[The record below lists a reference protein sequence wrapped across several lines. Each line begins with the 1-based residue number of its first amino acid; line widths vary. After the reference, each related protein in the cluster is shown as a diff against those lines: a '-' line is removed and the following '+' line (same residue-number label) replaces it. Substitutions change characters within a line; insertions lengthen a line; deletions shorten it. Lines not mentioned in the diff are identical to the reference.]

1 LAKEAGTPAGAYNW
15 ASSQFPRRDP
25 MRTIAARQ
33 CTSLSLLLLT
43 AAMALFLA
51 APPGYAASA
60 AEIDKQVDQTLV
72 AFRKIDGAKPFLG
85 IAKGMLVFPK
95 VYKAGI
101 GVGGEYGEGAL
112 RIGGTTVD
120 YYSTAAASLG
130 FQLGAQAKSIVILFT
145 DESALRKFRESEGW
159 KVGVDGSVALV
170 DIGAGKAVD
179 TTNIKD
185 PVIGFI
191 FGQKGLMYNLTLE
204 GSKFT
209 KLDKK

>member
-1 LAKEAGTPAGAYNW
+1 MPATDSARNIGHAFLLCM
-15 ASSQFPRRDP
+15 AL
-25 MRTIAARQ
+25 IAL
-33 CTSLSLLLLT
+33 SLSAS
-43 AAMALFLA
+43 AAH
-51 APPGYAASA
+51 AASA
-60 AEIDKQVDQTLV
+60 AKIDQEVDQTLV
-72 AFRKIDGAKPFLG
+72 AFQKIEGAKAFLG
-85 IAKGMLVFPK
+85 IAKGVLVFPK

-112 RIGGTTVD
+112 RVDGKTVD

-145 DESALRKFRESEGW
+145 EASALQKFRDSKGW

-170 DIGAGKAVD
+170 DIGVGKAVD
-179 TTNIKD
+179 TANIKD
-185 PVIGFI
+185 PVIGFV

-204 GSKFT
+204 GAKFT